1 MSEFLTVLIRK
12 MRRPCG
18 FDRCTGDESGNE
30 GEYYAEGNADELG
43 YRDTRHYHDGNQC
56 TQ

>member
-1 MSEFLTVLIRK
+1 MSEFLTVLVGK

-43 YRDTRHYHDGNQC
+43 YRDTRHYHDGNQR
-56 TQ
+56 T